1 MALDRITNVESLRSW
16 TDQIPFHYEYTAG
29 VAGERFLRGLK
40 EGKILASVCSEC
52 GKKYLP
58 PKMYCTDCFVEIKD
72 YEEVG
77 PKATV
82 AALAES
88 HFDFE
93 GKKLAKPRT
102 YAFLTFKGVTGGIV
116 HYASGKGLQVGSVVA
131 PKFRAVQARKGS
143 LLDIEL
149 FSA

>member
-1 MALDRITNVESLRSW
+1 MALDRITSVEKLRSW

-58 PKMYCTDCFVEIKD
+58 PKMYCTDCFVEVKK
-72 YEEVG
+72 YAEVG

-88 HFDFE
+88 HFDFD
-93 GKKLAKPRT
+93 GNKLAKPRT
-102 YAFLTFKGVTGGIV
+102 YAFLTFKGATGGIV
-116 HYASGKGLQVGSVVA
+116 HYASGKGLKVGSAVE
-131 PKFRAVQARKGS
+131 PEFRTQRERKGS
-143 LLDIEL
+143 LLDIEQ
-149 FSA
+149 FSV